1 MDMYF
6 GKIENNVHII
16 PFMALHMF
24 YNSDFTSFSNIEAE
38 SSYRYSP
45 ITRANS
51 KGGQRF
57 LGYRVEIK
65 TYVPHTVYID
75 ETTYGESMLTRLNT
89 LTQNRH
95 DVQLLLGKRV
105 VALPAEHRGET
116 VNATEGLWLE
126 FHRLLRMTY
135 EIESVPFKPRLI
147 ITHTGIVPKIN
158 MV

>member
-6 GKIENNVHII
+6 GKIEDNVHII
-16 PFMALHMF
+16 PFMALYMF
-24 YNSDFTSFSNIEAE
+24 YNSDFTAFSNIEAE
-38 SSYRYSP
+38 SSYRYSA
-45 ITRANS
+45 ITRPNS

-65 TYVPHTVYID
+65 TYVPHTTYID
-75 ETTYGESMLTRLNT
+75 ETVYGESMLERLNT
-89 LTQNRH
+89 LVNNRH

-105 VALPAEHRGET
+105 TTLPAEHRGDRS
-116 VNATEGLWLE
+116 NATEGLWVE

-135 EIESVPFKPRLI
+135 EIESVPYKPRLI
-147 ITHTGIVPKIN
+147 ITHSGIVPKIN

>member
-1 MDMYF
+1 MYF

-45 ITRANS
+45 ITRPNS

-57 LGYRVEIK
+57 LGYRIEIK
-65 TYVPHTVYID
+65 TNVPHTVYID